1 MACEREVCRSLE
13 GCYMILFDNPWQTKQ
28 CCEVC
33 KRCQYQGKTFDSGQT
48 WVEAD
53 DPCVTLHCRVRFRIF
68 KPLVFF
74 LSKQDVKLFD
84 LLWGLIS
91 PPADAST
98 K

>member
-1 MACEREVCRSLE
+1 MSVIYFQNGEVTCEREVCRSLE

-53 DPCVTLHCRVRFRIF
+53 DPCVTLHCRVRFRIIR
-68 KPLVFF
+68 PLIFF
-74 LSKQDVKLFD
+74 TQVRLKIIWV
-84 LLWGLIS
+84 LLG
-91 PPADAST
+91 P
-98 K
+98 